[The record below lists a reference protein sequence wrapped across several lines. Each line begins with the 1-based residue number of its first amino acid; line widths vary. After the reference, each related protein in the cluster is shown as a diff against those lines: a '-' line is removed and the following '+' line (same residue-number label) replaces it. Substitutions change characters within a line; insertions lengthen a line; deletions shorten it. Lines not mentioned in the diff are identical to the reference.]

1 MDQFSYYV
9 SCFSLLC
16 CHVCSS
22 PVGKGLIYWLSC
34 VLCFFCVF
42 VTFPY
47 VSGFTSE
54 QMVRSAPLNMF
65 KFSSN
70 FTDRSKAV
78 LILWIFFDYLCFMIV
93 FVIVYCLFLAAAL

>member
-1 MDQFSYYV
+1 M
-9 SCFSLLC
+9 
-16 CHVCSS
+16 
-22 PVGKGLIYWLSC
+22 LSC
-34 VLCFFCVF
+34 LFITCWERSDLLAFLCVVFFCVF

-54 QMVRSAPLNMF
+54 QMVRLSPLNMF

-70 FTDRSKAV
+70 FTDRFKAV
-78 LILWIFFDYLCFMIV
+78 LLLWIFFDYLCFMIV